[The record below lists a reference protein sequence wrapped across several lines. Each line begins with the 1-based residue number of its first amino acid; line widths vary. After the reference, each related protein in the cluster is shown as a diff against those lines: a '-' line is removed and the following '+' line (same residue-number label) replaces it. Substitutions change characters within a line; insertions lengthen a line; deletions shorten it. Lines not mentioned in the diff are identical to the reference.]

1 MLSVPLVSC
10 YPQRCGGSKLLGGSA
25 KETIAPFGRK
35 EHLPCWD
42 LYGFVLLLSSSK
54 YR

>member
-10 YPQRCGGSKLLGGSA
+10 YPQRCGGSKLLRCST
-25 KETIAPFGRK
+25 KESIAPFGK
-35 EHLPCWD
+35 SICLVEIF
-42 LYGFVLLLSSSK
+42 YGFVLLLSSSK